1 MEIKAVIK
9 LQSLYRGYRLRRIY
23 GKHKIKD
30 SFTKNILIQMID
42 KFNDLHTFYNSLNTK
57 LNNKKLRLP
66 QYPSEITENLVKFV
80 IIKKYNSIPSW
91 DTKKGDL
98 YLDGKQLEVKGSS
111 DLLNGGPSSFGPTEK
126 WDCIY
131 FVDAIDRKYKKFKI
145 YEIKLSNNNEI
156 WKNIKV
162 NRKNTYEEQ
171 CLQGRRPRIKFKNL
185 IKQIP
190 NTFIK
195 IIFNGYIDNL

>member
-9 LQSLYRGYRLRRIY
+9 LQSLYRGYHVRRIH

-30 SFTKNILIQMID
+30 NFTKNILIQMID
-42 KFNDLHTFYNSLNTK
+42 KINNLHTFYNNLNKK
-57 LNNKKLRLP
+57 LNNRKLRLP
-66 QYPSEITENLVKFV
+66 QYPPEITENLVKFV
-80 IIKKYNSIPSW
+80 IIKKYNSTPSW

-98 YLDGKQLEVKGSS
+98 YLDGKQLEVKGSC

-126 WDCIY
+126 WDSIY
-131 FVDAIDRKYKKFKI
+131 FVDAIDRKYKKFKV

-162 NRKNTYEEQ
+162 NKNNTYEEQ
-171 CLQGRRPRIKFKNL
+171 CLQGRRPRITFKNL

-190 NTFIK
+190 NKYIN
-195 IIFNGYIDNL
+195 IIFHGYIDDL